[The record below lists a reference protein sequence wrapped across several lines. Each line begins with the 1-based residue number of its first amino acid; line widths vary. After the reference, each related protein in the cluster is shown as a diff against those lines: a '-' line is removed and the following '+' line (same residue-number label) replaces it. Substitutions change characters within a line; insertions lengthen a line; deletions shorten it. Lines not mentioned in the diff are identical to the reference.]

1 MKEKKVF
8 SLHFLSF
15 FSFFFFFLFFFA
27 ADGTCFKV
35 VKAYE
40 PYFYLLVKEKYLA
53 EVEEFLRRT
62 FGKEVSQVATVDKED
77 LELVNHLSGLKRRYV
92 KVSFLTIQALLSVRG
107 KLMGKIKKN
116 RRRLGIEE
124 TYADMHQN
132 DAFDKLEEDNQNKDY
147 ADFIYDIREYDVTYY
162 QRVAID
168 LGFRVGYWY
177 EVKFDGGTVHM
188 ECRRDL
194 LDRARLKVLAFDIET
209 THAPMRFPD
218 AESDQITMISYMID
232 QQGYLIVNRELV
244 SEDVRDFEYTP
255 KPEFFGPFR
264 VFNEADEG
272 AMLRRFFSHCRAER
286 PHV

>member
-1 MKEKKVF
+1 
-8 SLHFLSF
+8 LHEQLAWEEQRDAQNEILDRIFGYIPITPGPPRLGFLLKMGPCS
-15 FSFFFFFLFFFA
+15 SKDRESGNSRAALALYFLQ
-27 ADGTCFKV
+27 ADGGCFKV
-35 VKAYE
+35 VQAYE
-40 PYFYLLVKEKYLA
+40 PYFYLLVKEKYLM

-62 FGKEVSQVATVDKED
+62 FGKEVSVVQTVDKED

-132 DAFDKLEEDNQNKDY
+132 DGFDKTDEGGQNKDY

-177 EVKFDGGTVHM
+177 EGD
-188 ECRRDL
+188 E
-194 LDRARLKVLAFDIET
+194 
-209 THAPMRFPD
+209 
-218 AESDQITMISYMID
+218 
-232 QQGYLIVNRELV
+232 QQ
-244 SEDVRDFEYTP
+244 
-255 KPEFFGPFR
+255 
-264 VFNEADEG
+264 
-272 AMLRRFFSHCRAER
+272 FSG
-286 PHV
+286 